1 MSAAV
6 KVGLLGAS
14 NNKGRPTKIMNLKKL
29 NIHWMYLIFLNNLN
43 YIEYEKS
50 DFFHLNIHF
59 AGHFATTWTLLP
71 RAATPLAPP

>member
-29 NIHWMYLIFLNNLN
+29 NIH
-43 YIEYEKS
+43 
-50 DFFHLNIHF
+50 
-59 AGHFATTWTLLP
+59 
-71 RAATPLAPP
+71 